1 MQRRDFSRSLLAA
14 GATALTAGAGLVPLA
29 AQAQVGGFK
38 EGTDYLRLGKPVA
51 TDSGAGKVEVLE
63 FFAYSCIHCYN
74 FEPVMAAWMKKLP
87 ANVVVRRTPV
97 AFSDAFVPMQRLYYT
112 IEAMGLVDS
121 LHEKV
126 FRAFHV
132 DKVRLQDPAA
142 ATDWMGKQGVDMK
155 KFNELF
161 NSFSVVGK
169 AKRAAQMQDLYG
181 VEGTPALGVG
191 GRFYVPGQGPRTL
204 QIADALIA
212 ELRKGA

>member
-1 MQRRDFSRSLLAA
+1 MQRRVFSHSLLAA
-14 GATALTAGAGLVPLA
+14 GAGSLASAVLPLSAL
-29 AQAQVGGFK
+29 AQVGGFK
-38 EGTDYLRLGKPVA
+38 EGSDYLRLGKPVVPDA
-51 TDSGAGKVEVLE
+51 GAGKIEVLE

-74 FEPVMAAWMKKLP
+74 FEPLMAGWMKKLP

-112 IEAMGLVDS
+112 LEAMGRVDS
-121 LHEKV
+121 LHEKA

-132 DKVRLQDPAA
+132 DKVRIQEPAVA
-142 ATDWMGKQGVDMK
+142 AEWVGKQGVDMK

-169 AKRAAQMQDLYG
+169 AKRATQLQDLYA
-181 VEGTPALGVG
+181 VEGTPALGLG
-191 GRFYVPGQGPRTL
+191 GRFYVPGQGARTL

-212 ELRKGA
+212 ELRKVG

>member
-1 MQRRDFSRSLLAA
+1 MQRRAFSRSLLAV
-14 GATALTAGAGLVPLA
+14 GGGALTAGLLPLG

-38 EGTDYLRLGKPVA
+38 EGADYRRLGKPVA
-51 TDSGAGKVEVLE
+51 TDSGAGQVEILE

-74 FEPVMAAWMKKLP
+74 FEPVMAAWMKQQP

-97 AFSDAFVPMQRLYYT
+97 AFNPAFVHMQQLYYT

-132 DKVRLQDPAA
+132 DKVRIQDAA
-142 ATDWMGKQGVDMK
+142 ATRDWLAKQGVDMK
-155 KFNELF
+155 KYDELYR
-161 NSFSVVGK
+161 SFSVVGK
-169 AKRAAQMQDLYG
+169 ARRAAQLQDLYG
-181 VEGTPALGVG
+181 VEGTPALGVA

-204 QIADALIA
+204 QVANALIA
-212 ELRKGA
+212 ETRKAA

>member
-14 GATALTAGAGLVPLA
+14 GAGSLAAAVWPLS

-38 EGTDYLRLGKPVA
+38 EGTEYMRLGKPVS
-51 TDSGAGKVEVLE
+51 TDAGAGKVEVLE

-74 FEPVMAAWMKKLP
+74 FEPLMAEWMKKLP

-112 IEAMGLVDS
+112 LEAMGLVNT
-121 LHEKV
+121 LHEK
-126 FRAFHV
+126 AFKAYHV
-132 DKVRLQDPAA
+132 DKVRIQDPAIA
-142 ATDWMGKQGVDMK
+142 ADWVGKQGVDMK

-169 AKRAAQMQDLYG
+169 TKRATQMQDLYG
-181 VEGTPALGVG
+181 VEGTPAMGVG

-204 QIADALIA
+204 LVADALIA
-212 ELRKGA
+212 ELRKGG

>member
-14 GATALTAGAGLVPLA
+14 GATTLTAGGALLPFH
-29 AQAQVGGFK
+29 AQAQIGGFK
-38 EGTDYLRLGKPVA
+38 EGTDYRRLGKPVA
-51 TDSGAGKVEVLE
+51 TDSGAGKVEVVE

-74 FEPVMAAWMKKLP
+74 FEPLMAAWMKKMP
-87 ANVVVRRTPV
+87 PQVVVRRTPV
-97 AFSDAFVPMQRLYYT
+97 AFSEAFVPMQRLYYSLET
-112 IEAMGLVDS
+112 LGLVDQ
-121 LHEKV
+121 LHEKA

-132 DKVRLQDPAA
+132 DKVRLQDTSVIA
-142 ATDWMGKQGVDMK
+142 DWVAKQGVDGK
-155 KFNELF
+155 KFNEVF
-161 NSFSVVGK
+161 GSFSVVGK
-169 AKRAAQMQDLYG
+169 AKRAAQLQDLYG